1 MPEAFSIRWK
11 LDRPL
16 VEQDKA
22 EDVYALVTIEPTTG
36 GPLLAS
42 QLALPAHVILLV
54 DVSGS
59 MDFLVRFDP
68 DAKNMGEGVTEGQA
82 SQKVVS
88 SVPSRRE
95 MACAVVQ
102 RLAERLTGQDLFTLV
117 AFDDKAYNLATCLSP
132 DDLDALHS
140 AIKKLEKTGGG
151 GTAMGRGL
159 DAVRKILAAT
169 PDPNRT
175 RKLVLLTDGQADDPG
190 EALAAAQALGREF
203 SVPIVALGTGECK
216 VAFLKEVAQ
225 TTLAGTFNHVRAE
238 ADAEQLFHQVLAGQK
253 NVQAVNVL
261 LKLWLSPEI
270 QVRELYR
277 TRPEILFV
285 GDVRPDSSNV
295 VELRLE
301 QMERGKG
308 YEFLFRCT
316 VPRKQANQRFRLA
329 KATLT
334 YDLPAHG
341 RKAETVEAN
350 IVVEYT
356 ADAERA
362 RERSGDVRRALA
374 RAEVQRQILFI
385 QAKADLLQQGQ
396 GSERD
401 RVLVA
406 NVLHALVKKFD
417 EFGDRP
423 MANQFRHMEQELLAK
438 GTISQD
444 MLNRSLAASSRA
456 EEVIVAQDIDF

>member
-11 LDRPL
+11 LDRPF

-22 EDVYALVTIEPTTG
+22 EDVYALLTIEPNTA
-36 GPLLAS
+36 GPVSTS
-42 QLALPAHVILLV
+42 QLVLPAHVIVLV

-68 DAKNMGEGVTEGQA
+68 NAQNLGDSVTEGQA

-102 RLAERLTGQDLFTLV
+102 KLAERLTGEDLLSLV
-117 AFDDKAYNLATCLSP
+117 AFDDKAYDLATCLSP
-132 DDLDALHS
+132 DNLDALYP
-140 AIKKLEKTGGG
+140 AIKNLEKVGGG

-159 DAVRKILAAT
+159 AAVRKILASA

-175 RKLVLLTDGQADDPG
+175 RKLVLLTDGEAEDPG
-190 EALAAAQALGREF
+190 QALAEAQALGREF

-216 VAFLKEVAQ
+216 VAFLKDMAQ
-225 TTLAGTFNHVRAE
+225 TTLAGTFNHVRSE
-238 ADAEQLFHQVLAGQK
+238 TDAEQLFHQVLTGQK

-277 TRPEILFV
+277 TRPEILYV
-285 GDVRPDSSNV
+285 GDVQPDAGNI

-329 KATLT
+329 KATLA

-374 RAEVQRQILFI
+374 RAEVQRQILFV
-385 QAKADLLQQGQ
+385 QAKADLLNQGQ

-423 MANQFRHMEQELLAK
+423 MANQFRQMEQELLAK

-456 EEVIVAQDIDF
+456 EEVVVAQDIDF